1 MQLLQAKHAL
11 RITADRCATHAA
23 DFRGLRT
30 TTALLRIITAE
41 YCIIT
46 ITLFLWTTA
55 CSQLMTI
62 DYYESPSTALQLLH
76 QLLRLLLRYTAADY
90 CALLLSA
97 ADYTLLLWTTACYQ
111 LHINDH

>member
-46 ITLFLWTTA
+46 ITISVDCKF
-55 CSQLMTI
+55 SI
-62 DYYESPSTALQLLH
+62 NDYYESPSTALQLLH
-76 QLLRLLLRYTAADY
+76 QLLRLLLQTA
-90 CALLLSA
+90 
-97 ADYTLLLWTTACYQ
+97 
-111 LHINDH
+111 H